1 MPVVGPDRGE
11 AQAARIAD
19 QEDRGLRRMPN
30 DQSVMDSQQGA
41 ASEAILPRGPGSE
54 IVADRAYPPPMRRRA
69 FALSILLA
77 LAGCASDQA
86 PIPPVYTQDE
96 LRAQCER
103 HHGWWRAGGLR
114 EEFCEFDSQM

>member
-1 MPVVGPDRGE
+1 M
-11 AQAARIAD
+11 ARVAD
-19 QEDRGLRRMPN
+19 QEDRWLRRMPN
-30 DQSVMDSQQGA
+30 DQPVMDLQQGV
-41 ASEAILPRGPGSE
+41 ASPGPARKVEPLPEAILPRGPRSE

-77 LAGCASDQA
+77 LAGCASGPA

-103 HHGWWRAGGLR
+103 HHGWWRASGLR
-114 EEFCEFDSQM
+114 EGFCEFDSQM